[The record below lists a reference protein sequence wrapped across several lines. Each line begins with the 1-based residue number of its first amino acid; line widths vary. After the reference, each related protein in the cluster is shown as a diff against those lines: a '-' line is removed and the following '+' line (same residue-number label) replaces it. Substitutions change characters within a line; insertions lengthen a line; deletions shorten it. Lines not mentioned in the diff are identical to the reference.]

1 MAEVQLFGLWGSFF
15 SHRIEIALKLKGV
28 EYEFIEED
36 LSNKSPLLLQ
46 YNSIHKK
53 VPVLVHKGNP
63 IAESRVILEYID
75 DTWKGHPI
83 LPENPHERANARFWA
98 QFIDEKC
105 RVALRNA
112 YGCQE
117 KEREE
122 EATREACEL
131 LKTLE
136 NELKD
141 RRFFGGDR
149 IGLVDIVA
157 NFIGFWLGAI
167 QEALEVKLFTEERFP
182 KLYRWSEEFVNCSI
196 IRESLPPRDK
206 LISFMRRRY
215 GLSS

>member
-1 MAEVQLFGLWGSFF
+1 MTEVQLFGLWGSFF

-98 QFIDEKC
+98 QFIDEKVP
-105 RVALRNA
+105 RQQLEWLNL
-112 YGCQE
+112 
-117 KEREE
+117 
-122 EATREACEL
+122 TRYQ
-131 LKTLE
+131 
-136 NELKD
+136 N
-141 RRFFGGDR
+141 
-149 IGLVDIVA
+149 
-157 NFIGFWLGAI
+157 
-167 QEALEVKLFTEERFP
+167 
-182 KLYRWSEEFVNCSI
+182 
-196 IRESLPPRDK
+196 
-206 LISFMRRRY
+206 
-215 GLSS
+215 

>member
-1 MAEVQLFGLWGSFF
+1 MAEVQLFGLWGSFV

-63 IAESRVILEYID
+63 IAES
-75 DTWKGHPI
+75 
-83 LPENPHERANARFWA
+83 
-98 QFIDEKC
+98 Q
-105 RVALRNA
+105 
-112 YGCQE
+112 
-117 KEREE
+117 REE

-196 IRESLPPRDK
+196 IKESLPPRDK

>member
-46 YNSIHKK
+46 YNPIHKK

-75 DTWKGHPI
+75 ETWKHHPI
-83 LPENPHERANARFWA
+83 LPEHPHERANARFWA

-117 KEREE
+117 REREE
-122 EATREACEL
+122 EATREACEH

-141 RRFFGGDR
+141 RRFFGGDT

-157 NFIGFWLGAI
+157 NFICFWLGAI
-167 QEALEVKLFTEERFP
+167 QEALEIKLFTEERFP
-182 KLYRWSEEFVNCSI
+182 KLYKWSEEFANCSI
-196 IRESLPPRDK
+196 IKESLPPRDK
-206 LISFMRRRY
+206 LIAFMRRRY
-215 GLSS
+215 GLSR